1 MELGS
6 ILAMFIVDRCIY
18 VILST
23 KTHHVALQRS
33 GMVICIK
40 IHFTIPT
47 SSCNRSIAII
57 MSAESLI
64 NIDGNATPA
73 ADDNNT
79 LFEDDEDGDDD
90 VQSLWKKTF
99 FGNFKERHVFKLI
112 SDAQVVSLF
121 VCDVILYSYYHT
133 SHI

>member
-1 MELGS
+1 
-6 ILAMFIVDRCIY
+6 
-18 VILST
+18 
-23 KTHHVALQRS
+23 
-33 GMVICIK
+33 
-40 IHFTIPT
+40 
-47 SSCNRSIAII
+47 
-57 MSAESLI
+57 MSAESFI
-64 NIDGNATPA
+64 NIDDGNKNATPT